1 MEDSTHTNG
10 AGSCRQGRA
19 ASRLTPGINIRAW
32 LGSIPGLQPDGK
44 RDRHPDSPRNPN
56 PNRGCTAGVCL
67 RARRETMRP
76 APSPRALSTPSC
88 AALGC
93 PLLPRDVPCNLG
105 SLRLRA
111 AHSPAPDWSLQ
122 KCLGR
127 QPSDTGLAA
136 PESCSSA
143 HFPGSFDHAPT
154 GSSGALE
161 QTEGVPVRAAA
172 AGGKAGWVEWAAER
186 WHGSMPRVAGVPG
199 RPGPSVLPPDSL
211 SPPEHPRA
219 VRPTSRSPLLVR
231 ILGAA

>member
-1 MEDSTHTNG
+1 M
-10 AGSCRQGRA
+10 A
-19 ASRLTPGINIRAW
+19 LY
-32 LGSIPGLQPDGK
+32 LGSNQTGRGTDTRIRLGIRIP
-44 RDRHPDSPRNPN
+44 
-56 PNRGCTAGVCL
+56 TAGAQPESASGHAGKPC
-67 RARRETMRP
+67 
-76 APSPRALSTPSC
+76 APPPPLELSTPRC

-111 AHSPAPDWSLQ
+111 AHSPPPDWSLQ